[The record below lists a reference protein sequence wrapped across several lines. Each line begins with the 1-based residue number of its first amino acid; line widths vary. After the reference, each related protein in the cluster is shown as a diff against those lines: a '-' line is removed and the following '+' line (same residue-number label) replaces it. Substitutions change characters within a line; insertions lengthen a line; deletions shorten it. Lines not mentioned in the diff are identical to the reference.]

1 MCDSDSDYVDA
12 CEEDTD
18 NVDTVATKSRSK
30 HRINEEGI
38 KVCGKDVS

>member
-18 NVDTVATKSRSK
+18 NVATKSRSK
-30 HRINEEGI
+30 PRINEEGI
-38 KVCGKDVS
+38 KVRGKDVEWWK